1 MQLKP
6 EKLADLSPERLK
18 NILVRSM
25 QDVSDIYGSTKEIL
39 DDIRTRG
46 DAVNVEHYL
55 KLKDD
60 LEAGDFLI
68 TPEETEAA
76 YKVVDPKVVEHLK
89 IAAANIQKFHTAQL
103 DRPQWQMEVTPGIIA
118 GRKNT
123 PLDSAG
129 CYVPGRR
136 AAYPSSVLMTILPA
150 VVAGVK
156 RVAVCT
162 PPDEGLT
169 ANPYT
174 LVACDIAG
182 VAEVYKLG
190 GPWAVGA
197 LAYGTQT
204 IPKVAKI
211 VGPGNKYVTAAKMLV
226 YGQVDIDSPAG
237 PSEALILADK
247 TARADFL
254 ALDFLSQVEHDPD
267 AAAVMVTDDAEL
279 AQAVCDEMARLYPS
293 MPRQEIMDQALRYCA
308 VLVAED
314 MEAALEF
321 TNQYAAE
328 HLEVITADPFL
339 TLQKIRH
346 AGSIFMGPWAPVPV
360 GDYASGTNHV
370 LPTGQAALSF
380 SGLSVDD
387 FIKKPT
393 YQYLTKEGL
402 SALGETVITLAEAE
416 GLPIHAMCIKKRL
429 GLLD

>member
-1 MQLKP
+1 MNLDI
-6 EKLADLSPERLK
+6 EKISGLSPQRRQS
-18 NILVRSM
+18 ILRRSM
-25 QDVSDIYGSTKEIL
+25 EDVSAIYDSTKAIL
-39 DDIRTRG
+39 DDIQARG
-46 DAVNVEHYL
+46 DTVNVEHYL
-55 KLKDD
+55 KLKAD
-60 LEAGDFLI
+60 LKAEDFLVK
-68 TPEETEAA
+68 PEEIEAA
-76 YKVVDPKVVEHLK
+76 YKQVEPEVVKHLK
-89 IAAANIQKFHTAQL
+89 IAAGNIRTFHSAQL
-103 DRPQWQMEVTPGIIA
+103 ERPMWQMEVSPGILA

-156 RVAVCT
+156 RVVVTT

-182 VAEVYKLG
+182 VKEVYKLG

-197 LAYGTQT
+197 LAHGTDT
-204 IPKVAKI
+204 MPKVAKI

-226 YGQVDIDSPAG
+226 YGLVDIDSPAG
-237 PSEALILADK
+237 PSEALILADS
-247 TARADFL
+247 TADPHL
-254 ALDFLSQVEHDPD
+254 VALDFFSQIEHDPD
-267 AAAVMVTDDAEL
+267 AAAVIVTDDENL
-279 AQAVCDEMARLYPS
+279 ARAVCAKINKLYPD
-293 MPRQEIMDQALRYCA
+293 MPRKEILDKAVRYCA
-308 VLVAED
+308 VLLADSMAEAID
-314 MEAALEF
+314 F

-328 HLEVITADPFL
+328 HLEIITAEPFI
-339 TLQKIRH
+339 TLQSIRH

-393 YQYLTKEGL
+393 YQYLTAEGL
-402 SALGETVITLAEAE
+402 KSLGETITTLAEAE
-416 GLPIHAMCIKKRL
+416 GLPIHAMTIRARL
-429 GLLD
+429 DKM

>member
-6 EKLADLSPERLK
+6 ERLSQLDAARRET
-18 NILVRSM
+18 ILRRSM
-25 QDVSDIYGSTKEIL
+25 EDISGIYASTKEIL
-39 DDIRTRG
+39 DDIRARG
-46 DAVNVEHYL
+46 DAVNVEHYR

-60 LEAGDFLI
+60 LTPADFRVTRGEIEEAYRQVPAEI
-68 TPEETEAA
+68 
-76 YKVVDPKVVEHLK
+76 VDHLQT
-89 IAAANIQKFHTAQL
+89 AAANIRRFHQAQL
-103 DRPQWQMEVTPGIIA
+103 ERPMWQMEVAPGIIA
-118 GRKNT
+118 GRKYT
-123 PLDSAG
+123 PLDAAG

-156 RVAVCT
+156 RVVVTT
-162 PPDEGLT
+162 PPDQGLT

-182 VAEVYKLG
+182 AQEVYKLG

-204 IPKVAKI
+204 IPRVDKI

-237 PSEALILADK
+237 PSEALILADA
-247 TARADFL
+247 TANPRWL

-267 AAAVMVTDDAEL
+267 AAAVLVTDDAEL
-279 AQAVCDEMARLYPS
+279 AQAVCDQIARVYPR
-293 MPRQEIMDQALRYCA
+293 MPRREIMDQAARYCA
-308 VLVAED
+308 VLVADD
-314 MEAALEF
+314 MAQAIEF
-321 TNQYAAE
+321 ANQYAAE
-328 HLEVITADPFL
+328 HLQIVTAEPFL
-339 TLQKIRH
+339 TLQSIRH
-346 AGSIFMGPWAPVPV
+346 AGSIFLGPWAPVPV

-370 LPTGQAALSF
+370 LPTGQAARMF

-393 YQYLTKEGL
+393 FQYLSRRGL
-402 SALGETVITLAEAE
+402 ASLAETVTTLAEAE
-416 GLPIHAMCIKKRL
+416 GLPIHAMTVRARME
-429 GLLD
+429 D